1 MPIAVVSFLSRANPQ
16 TVPFI
21 LLDTDLRGG
30 FRVLDTLAERD
41 SMHPGSLKAGMLVL
55 TNEDNTVWQLQS
67 DGSTWA
73 AWNAPST
80 GGGGGSGLVRAAQD
94 PLSVDVAGT
103 LSIAAARL
111 VPVGGTAGQVL
122 GKHTDGTVQWINNS
136 ASGAANTRSVA
147 VKSDLTE
154 MQPSTNV
161 EFTLDLSKSVLLTKV
176 EVNAPGLLLEG
187 FSTPNRADNNPY
199 TFASASGRLIDEG
212 ISVKGDGG
220 LDYDRRYAFLLNQET
235 PTTNTSYWRLTN
247 NGTTA
252 LTPQITIEYLIL
264 E

>member
-1 MPIAVVSFLSRANPQ
+1 MPIAVVSFLSRSNPN

-30 FRVLDTLAERD
+30 FRVVDTLAERD

-55 TNEDNTVWQLQS
+55 TNEDNTIWQLQS
-67 DGSTWA
+67 DGTTWST
-73 AWNAPST
+73 WNAPTT
-80 GGGGGSGLVRAAQD
+80 GGGGGSGLVTAAQD
-94 PLSVDVAGT
+94 PLTIDVAGT
-103 LSIAAARL
+103 LSIAASRL
-111 VPVGGTAGQVL
+111 VPIGGEIGQVV
-122 GKHTDGTVQWINNS
+122 GKHTDGTVQWINNA
-136 ASGAANTRSVA
+136 ASGAANTRAVA
-147 VKSDLTE
+147 VKSDIVEL
-154 MQPSTNV
+154 QPGSNID
-161 EFTLDLSKSVLLTKV
+161 FTMDLSRSILLTKV
-176 EVNAPGLLLEG
+176 EVNAPDLLLEG

-212 ISVKGDGG
+212 ISVNGDGG
-220 LDYDRRYAFLLNQET
+220 LDYDRRYAFLVNQET
-235 PTTNTSYWRLTN
+235 PTTVTSYWRITN